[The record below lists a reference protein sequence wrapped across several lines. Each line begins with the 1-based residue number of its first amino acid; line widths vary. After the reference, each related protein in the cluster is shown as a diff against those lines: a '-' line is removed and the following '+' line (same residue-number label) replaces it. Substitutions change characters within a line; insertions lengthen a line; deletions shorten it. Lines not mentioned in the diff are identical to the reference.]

1 MQSSPRKGTHK
12 LRCST
17 LALIAVGCAFLA
29 AGLVIGIG
37 DNPPGLVLVYLA
49 VSTWI
54 AAFAHRWRRVKSFLI
69 LLVASLIGFPLSAVL
84 HNVFYALAEVASD
97 VVGLTQVLVF
107 LEVVFFLI
115 ALFVCP
121 PGVLIGA
128 VGSVVLALSRFRRA
142 EISDELP

>member
-1 MQSSPRKGTHK
+1 MQGSSRKGAHK
-12 LRCST
+12 PRRLT
-17 LALIAVGCAFLA
+17 LALLAVGCAFLA
-29 AGLVIGIG
+29 AALVIGIG

-49 VSTWI
+49 ISTWI
-54 AAFAHRWRRVKSFLI
+54 VAFAHRWRRVKSFLI
-69 LLVASLIGFPLSAVL
+69 LLAASLVGFPLSVVL
-84 HNVFYALAEVASD
+84 HNVFYALAEVASEF
-97 VVGLTQVLVF
+97 VGLSQALGF

>member
-12 LRCST
+12 IRRLT
-17 LALIAVGCAFLA
+17 LALLAVGCAFLA

-49 VSTWI
+49 VSAWI
-54 AAFAHRWRRVKSFLI
+54 VAFAHRWRRVKSFLI
-69 LLVASLIGFPLSAVL
+69 LLTASLVGFPLSVVL

-97 VVGLTQVLVF
+97 VVGLSQALGF
-107 LEVVFFLI
+107 LEVVFFLV
-115 ALFVCP
+115 ALLVCP

-128 VGSVVLALSRFRRA
+128 VGSAVLALSRFRR
-142 EISDELP
+142 ERVSDELP